1 MVYVQ
6 WRPTGQNLHSIS
18 RLKECC
24 ASDRCN
30 HNFRAGSKTAR
41 SDKMECNMEIFDL
54 YDRDRLPTGEIMLRG
69 QRPPTGRYH
78 LVVHIC
84 IFNQDG
90 QMLIQKR
97 SQEKGFWAGMWDV
110 SVGGAAQKG
119 DSSWQAAQRELAE
132 ELGIEFDFSEVRP
145 ALTFNFE
152 YGFDDVYIIHL
163 TPELGKLNLQVD
175 EVAEVKWA
183 DLETIL
189 AMIESG
195 EFLSYHPNLIRLFF
209 DLLYYPGF
217 LLTGQDTRA

>member
-1 MVYVQ
+1 M
-6 WRPTGQNLHSIS
+6 
-18 RLKECC
+18 ECVLGNC
-24 ASDRCN
+24 LIMSLR
-30 HNFRAGSKTAR
+30 HVRAGSKPAR
-41 SDKMECNMEIFDL
+41 GDKMEFTMEIFDL
-54 YDRDRLPTGEIMLRG
+54 YDRDRLPTGDIMLRG
-69 QRPPTGRYH
+69 QRPPTGRFH

-84 IFNQDG
+84 IFNQNG

-145 ALTFNFE
+145 AMTFNFE
-152 YGFDDVYIIHL
+152 YGFDDVYLIHL
-163 TPELGKLNLQVD
+163 NPELGKLHLQID
-175 EVAEVKWA
+175 EVSEVRWA

-195 EFLSYHPNLIRLFF
+195 EFLPYYSNLIRLFF
-209 DLLYYPGF
+209 DLRYYPGF
-217 LLTGQDTRA
+217 FQQGRIPGLY